1 VKIALISDIHGN
13 HYALDAVL
21 ATFQLN
27 NIKKI
32 MVLGDLVGYYY
43 HPEKIFESLDKWDY
57 EIISGNHE
65 RILKGLI
72 DKEIEPEFIR
82 LRYGSGHKFAL
93 NNLSQSQIEKLI
105 NAPVSMK
112 QTINNIRVNFCHGSP
127 FDPDFYI
134 YPDAKPDVL
143 NMCDD
148 NLTDMVFIGHSH
160 YPFIYKSS
168 NTLLVN
174 IGSVG
179 QLRSKGGDA
188 SWGIL
193 NTENGTVELKI
204 TRYDVRPLLEEVK
217 LIDPDITYLSE
228 ILKRNNLC

>member
-1 VKIALISDIHGN
+1 
-13 HYALDAVL
+13 
-21 ATFQLN
+21 
-27 NIKKI
+27 
-32 MVLGDLVGYYY
+32 
-43 HPEKIFESLDKWDY
+43 
-57 EIISGNHE
+57 
-65 RILKGLI
+65 
-72 DKEIEPEFIR
+72 
-82 LRYGSGHKFAL
+82 
-93 NNLSQSQIEKLI
+93 
-105 NAPVSMK
+105 
-112 QTINNIRVNFCHGSP
+112 
-127 FDPDFYI
+127 
-134 YPDAKPDVL
+134 
-143 NMCDD
+143 
-148 NLTDMVFIGHSH
+148 MVFIGHSH